1 MKVIHIYVELT
12 MGNMAKVVSEVQQ
25 RMLGI
30 NILAFADT
38 HYEFTKR
45 GIIESLYQEYGEP
58 DIVMLLGD
66 HHPNFIDL
74 LLQYYPENI
83 IVGVL
88 GNHDLKSLYR
98 DFGLKE
104 LHGNVVNINGITI
117 AGISGSH
124 KYKCSDNY
132 LLLSQDES
140 LKICEVLLKQA
151 HADILI
157 SHDKA
162 FLKEDYDV
170 AHCGIVG
177 ITKYIFS
184 EKAPI
189 VHIHGHL
196 HRSYKQNYS
205 NGTKEISVFG
215 VEYLKI

>member
-1 MKVIHIYVELT
+1 MKSI
-12 MGNMAKVVSEVQQ
+12 MMNMMNIIKATPKVQQ
-25 RMLGI
+25 RTLGI

-38 HYEFTKR
+38 HYDFTNR
-45 GIIESLYQEYGEP
+45 ETIERLYQEYGEP

-66 HHPNFIDL
+66 HHPYFIDL

-83 IVGVL
+83 ILGVL

-98 DFGLKE
+98 KFGLKE
-104 LHGNVVNINGITI
+104 LHGNVASINGITI

-124 KYKCSDNY
+124 KYKCNSNY

-140 LKICEVLLKQA
+140 LEICEMLLKQA
-151 HADILI
+151 YADILI

-162 FLKEDYDV
+162 FFEETYDV
-170 AHCGIVG
+170 AHCGMAG

-196 HRSYKQNYS
+196 HRSYKKYYL
-205 NGTKEISVFG
+205 NGTKEISVYG